1 MRPMPAPRPQRLVRS
16 AGALV
21 WRFAD
26 PTRVAVSGEPIDPA
40 DIEVLMVHRPR
51 YHDWS
56 WPKGK
61 AENGEPLVAA
71 AVREVEEETGQVIT
85 LRVPLTTQRYRLG
98 GGQTKEVHYW
108 VGTPLPADDPAVRL
122 RAPVAC
128 APRTEI
134 DQTTWATPEAA
145 ADMLTRRGDR
155 RLLADLVARAR
166 EGRLATSTIIVLRPG
181 AADAAPIDAAS
192 AAPVGGRA
200 SAPGTSVSGGTA
212 LGSAP
217 TPGPGSAPGS
227 PSVPTVPG
235 GPGPLAAAPAAPTPR
250 PVPTPAMVASAV
262 ARRAAQVE
270 WASSLTAEAAAH
282 PADPPLGRFGVR
294 QSFDLI
300 DLLSAFGVGRAFASP
315 SARARQVLAPWAA
328 VGGGSVTLVEAL
340 GVPVGD
346 EAGADKDADARAAR
360 VRAFAAQRL
369 REQAGATL
377 LSVTGAARDL
387 IVEEIRAYGSSAIV
401 GASPVSLGHGQIMVA
416 HVEQGTDGPVVVAVE
431 THSVTTKNPAVPTRR
446 ASRRH

>member
-1 MRPMPAPRPQRLVRS
+1 MPAPRPQRLVRS

-26 PTRVAVSGEPIDPA
+26 PTRVAAPGESIDPA

-85 LRVPLTTQRYRLG
+85 LGAPLTTQRYRLG

-108 VGTPLPADDPAVRL
+108 VGTPMPADDPAARL
-122 RAPVAC
+122 RAPIAR

-134 DQTTWATPEAA
+134 DQTTWATPAAA

-155 RLLADLVARAR
+155 RLLADVVARAR

-181 AADAAPIDAAS
+181 AADPAPIDAAS

-200 SAPGTSVSGGTA
+200 SAPGTSASGGTA
-212 LGSAP
+212 SGSAP
-217 TPGPGSAPGS
+217 TPGTGSAPGS

-235 GPGPLAAAPAAPTPR
+235 VPGPLAAAPAAATPR
-250 PVPTPAMVASAV
+250 PAPTPAMVASAA
-262 ARRAAQVE
+262 ARRAAQVKR
-270 WASSLTAEAAAH
+270 ASSLTAEAAAH

-300 DLLSAFGVGRAFASP
+300 DLLSAFGVDRAFASP
-315 SARARQVLAPWAA
+315 STRARQVLAPWAA

-346 EAGADKDADARAAR
+346 EAGADKDADARAGR

-369 REQAGATL
+369 REQAGTTL